1 MYNADFNWFYFA
13 IFSWCCFFIDFICHY
28 CIVVGNNSYLNG
40 ARMGRKKNQLGT
52 QIYQLKKNND
62 KIFSALA
69 STASRLDAVERVQ
82 ADADMRVRNLE
93 IKMKSMSGAK
103 NKDIAVEYDLS
114 EGRVSQIIN
123 Q

>member
-1 MYNADFNWFYFA
+1 MLKFMFVVVLSLATIA
-13 IFSWCCFFIDFICHY
+13 ILM
-28 CIVVGNNSYLNG
+28 VQK
-40 ARMGRKKNQLGT
+40 MGRKKNQLGT
-52 QIYQLKKNND
+52 QIHQLKKSND

>member
-1 MYNADFNWFYFA
+1 M
-13 IFSWCCFFIDFICHY
+13 CFFVEIYVCC
-28 CIVVGNNSYLNG
+28 CIVVGNYSNLNG
-40 ARMGRKKNQLGT
+40 AKMGRKKNQLGT
-52 QIYQLKKNND
+52 QIHQLKKSND

-69 STASRLDAVERVQ
+69 STASRLDAV
-82 ADADMRVRNLE
+82 ADMRVRNLE

>member
-1 MYNADFNWFYFA
+1 MFVVVLSLATIA
-13 IFSWCCFFIDFICHY
+13 ILMVQRWG
-28 CIVVGNNSYLNG
+28 V
-40 ARMGRKKNQLGT
+40 KNQLGT
-52 QIYQLKKNND
+52 QIHQLKKSND

>member
-1 MYNADFNWFYFA
+1 
-13 IFSWCCFFIDFICHY
+13 
-28 CIVVGNNSYLNG
+28 
-40 ARMGRKKNQLGT
+40 MGRKKNQLGT
-52 QIYQLKKNND
+52 QIHQLKKSND

-114 EGRVSQIIN
+114 ECFAHLVVRYLSVVFIN
-123 Q
+123 AVQ

>member
-1 MYNADFNWFYFA
+1 MR
-13 IFSWCCFFIDFICHY
+13 CFFVEIYVCC
-28 CIVVGNNSYLNG
+28 CIVVGNYSNLNG
-40 ARMGRKKNQLGT
+40 AKMGRKKNQLGT
-52 QIYQLKKNND
+52 QIHQLKKSND

-103 NKDIAVEYDLS
+103 KKDIAVEYDLS